1 MQTTQN
7 IIGLFLDC
15 AEKNPEQIALIDKNG
30 RAYSYQE
37 LRTQVESRAAYL
49 YKHGLRSGDE
59 VLICCGQDIDLIR
72 NVLALFYLGAIA
84 VYPGD
89 WTQRTYLE
97 KCCQA
102 QACKAMIAVP
112 KARLMS
118 YFSKQL
124 RKIPLKI
131 EAHSPNYH
139 SIFPLAKVQEDQ
151 LALITFVKKNGEIQA
166 QKRSHKDLHILFQ
179 HLLEIQDPQSWEIA
193 AHKRLESLLSY
204 LSMGATS
211 MMLDFRG
218 KFSQKQ
224 EVEKLYQV
232 LSLYKINRM
241 NCSPQILR
249 ALSDYLIVEVED
261 LPDLQKVYIQGSAF
275 PIQDAH
281 LFTEALPRAEITFAY
296 EVAHLGPLT
305 TNGIRDVLHF
315 SKRDQGCYLGQKLGG
330 VNIKLLDIVDK
341 EVRKLNYQEFSRL
354 LVPSGE
360 IGEILLKIDPKVQET
375 NPELY
380 TKEDLL
386 EVEGDL
392 WFKSGDTA
400 RFKSGRLYYTGK
412 KESLMEYKL
421 KLLSPFMYEHYLQEI
436 NSIAQATLL
445 ELDSKLS
452 IIIEARKENLQER
465 IGEELKHISL
475 HFDQVIFVRKIP
487 MLEEAGSGID
497 YAALKNMLQ
506 EGSINAAFKLD

>member
-102 QACKAMIAVP
+102 QACKAMIAAP
-112 KARLMS
+112 KARLMA
-118 YFSKQL
+118 YFSKPL
-124 RKIPLKI
+124 RKIPLKM

-139 SIFPLAKVQEDQ
+139 SIFPLAKVQEEQNALISFVQKEDQ
-151 LALITFVKKNGEIQA
+151 ILAL
-166 QKRSHKDLHILFQ
+166 KRSHKDLHTLFQ
-179 HLLEIQDPQSWEIA
+179 SLLEIQDPQAWEIA
-193 AHKRLESLLSY
+193 AHNSLESLLSY

-211 MMLDFRG
+211 VMLDFKR
-218 KFSQKQ
+218 KVLQKQ
-224 EVEKLYQV
+224 EVEKLFQV
-232 LSLYKINRM
+232 LSLYKINRL
-241 NCSPQILR
+241 NCDPAMLR

-261 LPDLQKVYIQGSAF
+261 LADLQKVYIQGPAF

-281 LFTEALPRAEITFAY
+281 LFTEALPRTEITYAY
-296 EVAHLGPLT
+296 TAAQMPPLT
-305 TNGIRDVLHF
+305 TAGIRDILHF

-360 IGEILLKIDPKVQET
+360 IGEVLLKIDPIVQEK

-380 TKEDLL
+380 TKEEVLQ
-386 EVEGDL
+386 VEGDL
-392 WFKSGDTA
+392 WYKSGDTA

-421 KLLSPFMYEHYLQEI
+421 KVLSPFMYEHYLQEI

-445 ELDSKLS
+445 ELDGKLS
-452 IIIEARKENLQER
+452 IIIEARKENLQEK

-487 MLEEAGSGID
+487 MLKEGSSGID
-497 YAALKNMLQ
+497 YTALKNMLK